1 MPATH
6 DTIFTPRQ
14 NAVLP
19 EGGEI
24 QVRVGIPHTGGAL
37 MAEAFNSSYPVM
49 VSTAAFY
56 RNGRLRPPD
65 FMRGGEIFMADVA
78 LDSAGF
84 TAMLG
89 WAKKGSQPGIEG
101 IYPWSITE
109 YTSVVA
115 GLAGACSWWSQ
126 PDFCCEPAIA
136 ADRAERQRR
145 VEMTARTLRQCLQ
158 ETWIREELARATF
171 DREKDNSRRRRLII
185 AESIRPPVPV
195 LQGYEVDDYKRSA
208 DLLQQAWEP
217 WEKQYGC
224 ALIGLGSVCRRHL
237 HDKRHGVL
245 AILRGIEDLV
255 PAGAKL
261 HLFGVKGTALQ
272 ILSEHPLVVSA
283 DSMSYDFQ
291 ARMSAAKSGTSNSMG
306 ERIHHMH
313 EWMGRHRAV
322 QNPQSDLFR
331 S

>member
-1 MPATH
+1 MSVTH
-6 DTIFTPRQ
+6 DLFAPRP

-19 EGGEI
+19 EDGEL

-37 MAEAFNSSYPVM
+37 MAEAFNSDYPVM

-78 LDSAGF
+78 IDSAGF

-89 WAKKGSQPGIEG
+89 WSKKGPQPGIAG
-101 IYPWSITE
+101 IYPWTLHE
-109 YTSVVA
+109 YTDVVV
-115 GLAGACSWWSQ
+115 GLASSCSWWAQ

-136 ADRAERQRR
+136 ADRAERIRR
-145 VEMTARTLRQCLQ
+145 VELTARLLRQCLQ
-158 ETWIREELARATF
+158 EAHIRETLAEQMFAS
-171 DREKDNSRRRRLII
+171 EKDRHRRRRLTIDL
-185 AESIRPPVPV
+185 SIRPPVPV
-195 LQGYEVDDYKRSA
+195 LQGFEVDDYKRSA
-208 DLLQQAWEP
+208 ELLQQAWEP
-217 WEKQYGC
+217 WEKHYGC

-255 PAGAKL
+255 PAGSKL

-291 ARMSAAKSGTSNSMG
+291 ARMTAAKSGTSNRMDD
-306 ERIHHMH
+306 RIQHMH
-313 EWMGRHRAV
+313 EWMDRHRAV
-322 QNPQSDLFR
+322 QSPQSDLFR
-331 S
+331 N